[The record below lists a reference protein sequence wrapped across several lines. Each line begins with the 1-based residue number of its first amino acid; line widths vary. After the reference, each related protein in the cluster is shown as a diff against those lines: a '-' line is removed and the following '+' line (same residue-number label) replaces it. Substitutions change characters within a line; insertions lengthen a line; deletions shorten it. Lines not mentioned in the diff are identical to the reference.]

1 MKPSNYWIKR
11 PLALLAF
18 LSAGALSQAQSAAY
32 QVRATDLYPG
42 DGRHLKNG
50 IVVVRDGKIVQ
61 VGLGDNPDPKLPLIE
76 HAGALT
82 PGLVACQ
89 SMSGTEGQADDRTR
103 SVLAEARVADAVLG
117 GHSDF
122 KRALAA
128 GITTLVIA
136 PSAENLIG
144 GITTV
149 VKTVN
154 ATPLKREGHL
164 AISFS
169 KEALGRSAPS
179 RRFFFGKQ
187 EDGAPEET
195 TDARNGDRLPT
206 SYAGARRMLS
216 ELMANTSEGK
226 SVFARI
232 ASGELPVLL
241 EAWDRNEVMRAA
253 SFAKEFKLKG
263 ALRGA
268 PLGGDPLVTKA
279 ILSSGLGV
287 VLGPFGLGHRQSSLK
302 SAVAM
307 VEAEIPMA
315 FALDAPAR
323 DPQSF
328 RLTAAMVASAG
339 ADREAMLR
347 SLTSVGAKL
356 AGVDG
361 QVGTLKPGMDADFV
375 LWSGHPVNLASSVQ
389 AVYVDGKLAFR
400 ATKLENKKDAS
411 TR

>member
-1 MKPSNYWIKR
+1 MKPSTPWIRR
-11 PLALLAF
+11 PLALLA
-18 LSAGALSQAQSAAY
+18 LLCTGALTQAQSTAY

-42 DGRHLKNG
+42 DGRHLKDG
-50 IVVVRDGKIVQ
+50 IVVVRDGKIVR
-61 VGLGDNPDPKLPLIE
+61 VTLGDQPDPELPLIE

-89 SMSGTEGQADDRTR
+89 SMSGTGGQADDRTR
-103 SVLAEARVADAVLG
+103 SVLAEARVADAVMG

-122 KRALAA
+122 ERALAA
-128 GITTLVIA
+128 GITTLVVA
-136 PSAENLIG
+136 PSAANLSG

-149 VKTVN
+149 VKTLN
-154 ATPLKREGHL
+154 AASLKPEGHL

-169 KEALGRSAPS
+169 KEALGRTEP
-179 RRFFFGKQ
+179 RPRFFFGKQ
-187 EDGAPEET
+187 ENGAPEET
-195 TDARNGDRLPT
+195 TDERSGDRLPT
-206 SYAGARRMLS
+206 SYAGAKRMLAERMADVS
-216 ELMANTSEGK
+216 ETK
-226 SVFARI
+226 SAFARV
-232 ASGELPVLL
+232 ARGELPVLL

-253 SFAKEFKLKG
+253 AFAQEFGLRG

-268 PLGGDPLVTKA
+268 PLGGDPTVTKA
-279 ILSSGLGV
+279 LQASGLGV
-287 VLGPFGLGHRQSSLK
+287 VLGPFGLGHHQGSLE

-307 VEAEIPMA
+307 VEAEIPTA

-328 RLTAAMVASAG
+328 RLSAAMLVSAG

-347 SLTSVGAKL
+347 SMTSTGAQL
-356 AGVDG
+356 AGVG
-361 QVGTLKPGMDADFV
+361 ELVGTLKPGMHADFV

-389 AVYVDGKLAFR
+389 AVYVDGKLAFKAMQR
-400 ATKLENKKDAS
+400 DNKKDAS